1 MTDAS
6 HAERAAAALPD
17 RTALLAL
24 EELAHGLGRAFPT
37 GLTNPMQA
45 HEVLTELFA
54 RAGVGAP
61 PSRTDDPASA
71 ARRVLA
77 ALARE
82 EGARELV
89 EEVLAD
95 PPEDDQMGGEDLV
108 ADLAVLAGVI
118 AFLRLHVS
126 FRFKR
131 DDSRNTVEFRLEKKP
146 LSDGALSSLARTVL
160 GLMNREP

>member
-1 MTDAS
+1 MAEDV
-6 HAERAAAALPD
+6 HAERAAALPD

-24 EELAHGLGRAFPT
+24 EETTHALNRTFPT
-37 GLTNPMQA
+37 GVTDA
-45 HEVLTELFA
+45 VRARRVVEELFA
-54 RAGVGAP
+54 QAGAGAP
-61 PSRTDDPASA
+61 PPRADDPAAA

-89 EEVLAD
+89 EEILAD

-108 ADLAVLAGVI
+108 ADLTVLAGVV

-131 DDSRNTVEFRLEKKP
+131 DDARNTVEFRLEQKP
-146 LSDGALSSLARTVL
+146 LTDSTLARLVRTVL
-160 GLMNREP
+160 SLMGREP